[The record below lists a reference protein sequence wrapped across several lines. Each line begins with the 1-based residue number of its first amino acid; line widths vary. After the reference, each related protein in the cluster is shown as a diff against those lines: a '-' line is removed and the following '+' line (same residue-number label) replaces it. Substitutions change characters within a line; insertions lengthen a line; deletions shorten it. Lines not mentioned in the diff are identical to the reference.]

1 MASARILHSR
11 SLLHHTRCHT
21 SFGTRQQ
28 RHVYIQTRLQRDVK
42 KRVGSGK
49 TTELGRRLDFGA
61 NAALHI
67 GHPKSRLLSVKT
79 LPLVV
84 GERECRPA
92 QLPVGHRRRI
102 IKMRVFDHDL
112 GEVFLGGI
120 DLSYVPSKARRLVQE
135 QSIAPYPDDGLSRAT
150 ACLPSAR
157 TLPLVVGERTARRL
171 SEEQR
176 AVSSEQRLP
185 SARTLPLVI
194 GERTAGR
201 STGEQRAASSA
212 CRLPGPYP
220 LW

>member
-1 MASARILHSR
+1 MVSAHILHSR
-11 SLLHHTRCHT
+11 SLLHHPRCHT
-21 SFGTRQQ
+21 SFGIRQQ
-28 RHVYIQTRLQRDVK
+28 RHVYSPTGLPRDVK

-61 NAALHI
+61 DAALHI

-112 GEVFLGGI
+112 FLGGI

-157 TLPLVVGERTARRL
+157 TLPLVVGERTARR
-171 SEEQR
+171 
-176 AVSSEQRLP
+176 
-185 SARTLPLVI
+185 
-194 GERTAGR
+194 

-212 CRLPGPYP
+212 SRLPGPYLLCLFRSAGYIRMLNANDTTASLSFP
-220 LW
+220 EIQTNDGSSS